1 MISKIDFFTRC
12 LLHSSIEIRESI
24 LEIFA
29 YLTEKSENIRV
40 KCLTTVKFIERLFAL
55 MSNST
60 GIFEKQAQLSCL
72 IVNNISQ
79 LYQSQG
85 ELRDLF
91 LKHLGPFEQRLALIS
106 FNDES
111 LSPITSSIL
120 FYLSG
125 RVSISGKDED
135 KEKLLDKMRKNIE
148 RDRVSSD
155 ESIDDD

>member
-1 MISKIDFFTRC
+1 M
-12 LLHSSIEIRESI
+12 
-24 LEIFA
+24 
-29 YLTEKSENIRV
+29 
-40 KCLTTVKFIERLFAL
+40 
-55 MSNST
+55 
-60 GIFEKQAQLSCL
+60 
-72 IVNNISQ
+72 
-79 LYQSQG
+79 
-85 ELRDLF
+85 
-91 LKHLGPFEQRLALIS
+91 IS

-155 ESIDDD
+155 ESIDEDDDEEDDEE